1 MASLQREHSMEV
13 DPPSGPASHQVATSS
28 GGNLKR
34 SNSAPMINVLVSQP
48 EISPPTN
55 TFKMSD
61 CSRLRRFSSSS
72 MSLNQPG
79 QSTPVKIPDRVNRLK
94 DEEIH
99 IVEKEKEHERDVSSA
114 IKMSNS
120 WQDFTLDDHQEVVCP
135 DPHRRPRSFSES
147 LHINVFP
154 QPPMLVG
161 APSPTRVG
169 NRKQCFSP
177 SMQMPVK
184 SNSFTPSPSPSPTRK
199 SFMRSLSPIAVRPSP
214 VGKRKLDTDME
225 SYLSP
230 PKRFQTGPST
240 PDRIM
245 AHPLAHSSI
254 SSSSLEDG
262 SPEQLVPRSGANA
275 EISHPRPHHMYGF
288 MPLKDNSNDMQT
300 TDSETS
306 DITDHS
312 ADISDQSSIS
322 ISASPGSSF
331 QPIRQTHL

>member
-13 DPPSGPASHQVATSS
+13 DPPPGPANNQPPTSS
-28 GGNLKR
+28 GGSLKR

-48 EISPPTN
+48 EISPPTS
-55 TFKMSD
+55 TFKVSE

-72 MSLNQPG
+72 MSLNQCGP
-79 QSTPVKIPDRVNRLK
+79 STPVKIPDRVNRLK

-114 IKMSNS
+114 IKMSSS
-120 WQDFTLDDHQEVVCP
+120 WQDFSLEDSHEAMQP

-154 QPPMLVG
+154 QPTMLVG
-161 APSPTRVG
+161 TPSPTRVG

-230 PKRFQTGPST
+230 PKRFHTGPST

-262 SPEQLVPRSGANA
+262 SPEQLVPRSGNVS
-275 EISHPRPHHMYGF
+275 EIPHPPPHHMYGF

-312 ADISDQSSIS
+312 ADISDQIS
-322 ISASPGSSF
+322 ISGSPGSGF